1 MFGVFNG
8 RKQILSRGAAI
19 NKNEI
24 HTTANA
30 RKKPIIGKNE
40 KPLIKSRIAMKTKN
54 NPIMILIPLAA

>member
-8 RKQILSRGAAI
+8 IKQILSRGATI

-24 HTTANA
+24 QTTANA

-40 KPLIKSRIAMKTKN
+40 KPLIKSRIATETKN
-54 NPIMILIPLAA
+54 IPIMISIPLAA